1 MISPTATD
9 AVTTRATKALQALFG
24 GEPDVYFVFNGTGA
38 NLLAL
43 KTLTR
48 SFNAVV
54 CAGTAHICVDECGAP
69 EALAGCKLLAIDTP
83 DGKLTP
89 ELVRTRLHG
98 FGFQHHA
105 QPKVISISQPTEL
118 GTLYTAGETAPWPIW
133 HTNMICSCM
142 WTERGSRMP

>member
-1 MISPTATD
+1 MRSFGSDNHSGIHPQILAAITAANSDHDFAYGDD

-69 EALAGCKLLAIDTP
+69 EALAGCWRSIL
-83 DGKLTP
+83 
-89 ELVRTRLHG
+89 RT
-98 FGFQHHA
+98 
-105 QPKVISISQPTEL
+105 E
-118 GTLYTAGETAPWPIW
+118 
-133 HTNMICSCM
+133 N
-142 WTERGSRMP
+142 

>member
-1 MISPTATD
+1 MRSFGSDNHSGIHPQILAAITAANSDHDFAYGDD

-48 SFNAVV
+48 SFNAIV

-69 EALAGCKLLAIDTP
+69 EALTGCKLLAIDTP

-89 ELVRTRLHG
+89 ELVRTLPARIRVPTPRPAQSDLDLSADRIG
-98 FGFQHHA
+98 HA
-105 QPKVISISQPTEL
+105 
-118 GTLYTAGETAPWPIW
+118 LY
-133 HTNMICSCM
+133 
-142 WTERGSRMP
+142 RR

>member
-1 MISPTATD
+1 MRSFGSDNHSGIHPQILAAITAANSDHDFAYGDD

-54 CAGTAHICVDECGAP
+54 CAGTAHILSLIHISDP
-69 EALAGCKLLAIDTP
+69 
-83 DGKLTP
+83 
-89 ELVRTRLHG
+89 TRL
-98 FGFQHHA
+98 QLIA
-105 QPKVISISQPTEL
+105 NAV
-118 GTLYTAGETAPWPIW
+118 
-133 HTNMICSCM
+133 
-142 WTERGSRMP
+142 